1 MTARPL
7 KKVLHNKERGYKM
20 TTEQKIEKLFDLISE
35 LRNEDLMTKITT
47 YDRTEIYLTDIYS
60 ILTSEKQYFI

>member
-1 MTARPL
+1 
-7 KKVLHNKERGYKM
+7 M

-35 LRNEDLMTKITT
+35 LRNEDLMTKIIT